1 MNFEFLSTFQ
11 LTTFVLGIVFS
22 ILTIAVVF
30 YTLRH
35 PDRYRSLFVKILFT
49 IIVPFVMFMMWFACV
64 FAAYEIL
71 DSNELYIMLIS
82 IACGAA
88 VMGLVVGVAYLIERI
103 VKNKEQANEEQEEI
117 EEVEDATEATEL
129 ANEETEAPVEAA
141 EPEQEV
147 EENKEAPIET
157 TAANEVE
164 TEQVVE
170 NEAGETVQQTQTEEK
185 DQTEE

>member
-49 IIVPFVMFMMWFACV
+49 IIVPFIMFMMWFACV

-103 VKNKEQANEEQEEI
+103 VKNKEQANEEQEE
-117 EEVEDATEATEL
+117 VEDANEATEL
-129 ANEETEAPVEAA
+129 ANEETEAPVEAV

-147 EENKEAPIET
+147 EEN
-157 TAANEVE
+157 
-164 TEQVVE
+164 
-170 NEAGETVQQTQTEEK
+170 EAGETAQQTQTEEK

>member
-49 IIVPFVMFMMWFACV
+49 IIVPFIMFMMWFACV

-71 DSNELYIMLIS
+71 DSNELYIMLIA

-103 VKNKEQANEEQEEI
+103 VKNKEQANEEQ

-147 EENKEAPIET
+147 EENKEEPIET
-157 TAANEVE
+157 AAANEVE

-170 NEAGETVQQTQTEEK
+170 NEAGETAQQTQTEE
-185 DQTEE
+185 

>member
-49 IIVPFVMFMMWFACV
+49 IIVPFIMFMMWFACV

-71 DSNELYIMLIS
+71 DSNELYIMLIA

-103 VKNKEQANEEQEEI
+103 VKNKEQANEEQEE
-117 EEVEDATEATEL
+117 VEDATEATEL

-147 EENKEAPIET
+147 
-157 TAANEVE
+157 
-164 TEQVVE
+164 VE
-170 NEAGETVQQTQTEEK
+170 NEAGETAQQTQTEEK
-185 DQTEE
+185 DQT

>member
-49 IIVPFVMFMMWFACV
+49 IIVPFIMFMMWFACV

-71 DSNELYIMLIS
+71 DSNELYIMLIA

-103 VKNKEQANEEQEEI
+103 VKNKEQANEEQE
-117 EEVEDATEATEL
+117 VEDANEATEL

-157 TAANEVE
+157 AAANEA
-164 TEQVVE
+164 EQVVE
-170 NEAGETVQQTQTEEK
+170 NEAGETAQQTQTEEK

>member
-49 IIVPFVMFMMWFACV
+49 IIVPFIMFMMWFACV

-71 DSNELYIMLIS
+71 DSNELYIMLIA

-103 VKNKEQANEEQEEI
+103 VKNKEQTNEEQEE
-117 EEVEDATEATEL
+117 VEDANEATEL

-147 EENKEAPIET
+147 EENKEEPIET
-157 TAANEVE
+157 AAANEA
-164 TEQVVE
+164 EQVVE
-170 NEAGETVQQTQTEEK
+170 NEAGETAQQTQTEEK